1 MLAVSSLAATSW
13 APAAAP
19 MRATPMRSSSVTME
33 TKEDLVAL
41 AKDLNPVVGYW
52 DPLKLADQ
60 EFWGQSQE
68 ATIGFLRESEIKHGR
83 IAMFGFVGYIVH
95 ENDIRTQGDA
105 IAAAV
110 PTGLSAPAVWDALP
124 EIAKWQII
132 LFVGVME
139 SLRENKS
146 VLAGDGEKHYMR
158 GGKPGYFPTF
168 DMVPHPTPFNL
179 YDPWGVMKN
188 KSEESKARGR
198 LVRRAP
204 PPSRLPCDSDVGRPA
219 GAGGASASVRFTHHY
234 PGSVHVRPVD
244 AMLRTPSPISLA
256 RPPGGDQQRPPRH
269 DWPLRLP
276 LGGDRAGLRSPPQGV
291 RHPRLRRRGDGAL
304 RQKHLHCLSGGT

>member
-1 MLAVSSLAATSW
+1 VGPQRRRIMLAVSSLAATSW

-198 LVRRAP
+198 LVEINNG
-204 PPSRLPCDSDVGRPA
+204 RLAMIGLFGFLSEATV
-219 GAGGASASVRFTHHY
+219 
-234 PGSVHVRPVD
+234 PGSV
-244 AMLRTPSPISLA
+244 
-256 RPPGGDQQRPPRH
+256 
-269 DWPLRLP
+269 PLLKEFGIP
-276 LGGDRAGLRSPPQGV
+276 AYAGEVMAPFAKNIFTV
-291 RHPRLRRRGDGAL
+291 
-304 RQKHLHCLSGGT
+304 